1 MRKQRL
7 VVIGNGMAAVRLLE
21 EILARGGPQ
30 LFDIVVFGEEA
41 YGGYNRVLLSG
52 VVAGTHQREDILLSS
67 PDWYSENGVK
77 LHLGVRAGRIDR
89 GSRKVYAAAG
99 LIEPYDKLVIAT
111 GGSPIVPPLDN
122 LYADGGGFTPG
133 VFVFRTANDCA
144 QIVDYAANA
153 RKAVVIGGGLLGLE
167 AARGLANRGLK
178 VHVVHLAPHLM
189 ENQLDPAAG
198 SILKGTLESGGLD
211 IHLNEVS
218 TAILGE
224 GRVTGLAFKDG
235 SSVDCDMVVISAG
248 TRPNVELAKE
258 AGLTVQRGIV
268 VHDDLSCRND
278 PSVYAIGDCIQH
290 RDRVYGLV
298 APALEQAEVLA
309 ERLTGE
315 EPKATYTGSRLATK
329 LKVMGVELAVMG
341 EKDRSHEDDELVTY
355 VEPSRGIYKK
365 LIVRQGRLAGGIFLG
380 DGLTSSGAL
389 QVFDRGWE
397 VPENRSELL
406 FPSAKEAGA
415 PNVSELPDNTRICSC
430 NGVSKGK
437 LVAAVHSGLR
447 TLKEVCDATRAGTGC
462 GSCKSEVRAILEL
475 SSNGSVAD
483 PGV

>member
-211 IHLNEVS
+211 FI
-218 TAILGE
+218 
-224 GRVTGLAFKDG
+224 
-235 SSVDCDMVVISAG
+235 
-248 TRPNVELAKE
+248 
-258 AGLTVQRGIV
+258 
-268 VHDDLSCRND
+268 
-278 PSVYAIGDCIQH
+278 
-290 RDRVYGLV
+290 
-298 APALEQAEVLA
+298 
-309 ERLTGE
+309 
-315 EPKATYTGSRLATK
+315 
-329 LKVMGVELAVMG
+329 
-341 EKDRSHEDDELVTY
+341 
-355 VEPSRGIYKK
+355 
-365 LIVRQGRLAGGIFLG
+365 
-380 DGLTSSGAL
+380 
-389 QVFDRGWE
+389 
-397 VPENRSELL
+397 
-406 FPSAKEAGA
+406 
-415 PNVSELPDNTRICSC
+415 
-430 NGVSKGK
+430 
-437 LVAAVHSGLR
+437 
-447 TLKEVCDATRAGTGC
+447 
-462 GSCKSEVRAILEL
+462 
-475 SSNGSVAD
+475 
-483 PGV
+483 